1 MIELKEDQDV
11 YLTHFADRE
20 QRAAAE
26 PAWLGGLRKGAMDRF
41 ASLGFPTTHNED
53 WKYTNVAAIAKL
65 AVRPAPEA
73 KLTRKDLDR
82 LPLANLGCGVRLVFL
97 NGRFS
102 PELSAVDGMPAGVR
116 AASLA
121 AVLKNGSAA
130 LENHIARYAGFEENA
145 FVALN
150 TALFEDGALI
160 EIAKGTVVEEPIH
173 LVFLTAAGGDPWVAH
188 PRNLILAGRGS
199 QAAVIETYVTAGEGV
214 HFTNAV
220 TEIVAAEG
228 AVTEHY
234 KLQDEGAQAFHVGTI
249 QVLQERSS
257 ALTSHNVGFGAALA
271 RNDVNGV
278 LDGEG
283 AECMLNGLYVTTGK
297 QHVDN
302 HSTLDHAK
310 PNCNSRELYKGI
322 LDGQGTGV
330 FNGKIIVHKDAQ
342 KTNALQSNKNLLL
355 SADSAVNT
363 KPQLEIFADDVRCTH
378 GATVGQLD
386 KDALFYMQTRGI
398 PREAAR
404 DLLTYAFAG
413 ELFDRMKW
421 APARERLEQELYRKL
436 SRGRKL

>member
-1 MIELKEDQDV
+1 MIELREDQDV
-11 YLTHFADRE
+11 FLTHFADRG
-20 QRAAAE
+20 QRTE
-26 PAWLGGLRKGAMDRF
+26 PEWLAGLRKSAMDRF
-41 ASLGFPTTHNED
+41 SVLGFPTTHNED
-53 WKYTNVAAIAKL
+53 WKYTNVSGIARLAA
-65 AVRPAPEA
+65 RPAPA
-73 KLTRKDLDR
+73 ATLTRKELDR
-82 LPLANLGCGVRLVFL
+82 LPFANLGCGVRLVFL

-102 PELSAVDGMPAGVR
+102 PKLSAAKRLPAGVN

-121 AVLKNGSAA
+121 SVLENGSAP
-130 LENHIARYAGFEENA
+130 LENHLARYAGFEENA

-173 LVFLTAAGGDPWVAH
+173 LVFVSVGGAEPWVAH

-199 QAAVIETYVTAGEGV
+199 QAAVIETYVASGEGV

-228 AVTEHY
+228 GVVEHY

-249 QVLQERSS
+249 QGLQERSS
-257 ALTSHNVGFGAALA
+257 SLTSHNVGFGAALA
-271 RNDVNGV
+271 RNDVNVV

-283 AECMLNGLYVTTGK
+283 AECMLNGLYATTGK

-355 SADSAVNT
+355 SADAMINT

-413 ELFDRMKW
+413 ELFDRMNW

-436 SRGRKL
+436 SQGRKR

>member
-1 MIELKEDQDV
+1 MIELREDQDV
-11 YLTHFADRE
+11 YLTHFADRG
-20 QRAAAE
+20 QRTAAE
-26 PAWLGGLRKGAMDRF
+26 PEWLAGLRKSAMDRF
-41 ASLGFPTTHNED
+41 SVLGFPTTHNED
-53 WKYTNVAAIAKL
+53 WKYTNVSGIARLAA
-65 AVRPAPEA
+65 RPAPA
-73 KLTRKDLDR
+73 ATLTRKELER
-82 LPLANLGCGVRLVFL
+82 LPFANLGCGVRLVFL

-102 PELSAVDGMPAGVR
+102 PKLSAAKRLPAGVN

-121 AVLKNGSAA
+121 SVLENGSAP
-130 LENHIARYAGFEENA
+130 LENHLARYAGFEENA

-173 LVFLTAAGGDPWVAH
+173 LVFVSVGGAEPWVAH

-199 QAAVIETYVTAGEGV
+199 QAAVIETYVASGEGV

-228 AVTEHY
+228 GVVEHY

-249 QVLQERSS
+249 QGLQERSS
-257 ALTSHNVGFGAALA
+257 SLTSHNVGFGAALA
-271 RNDVNGV
+271 RNDVNVV

-283 AECMLNGLYVTTGK
+283 AECMLNGLYATTGK

-355 SADSAVNT
+355 SADAMINT

-413 ELFDRMKW
+413 ELFDRMNW

-436 SRGRKL
+436 SQGRKR